1 MNNSGEAVGPLMRWY
16 KLEPGDVIVAH
27 DDMDIPA
34 GTIRIRKKAAPAVI
48 TASNH

>member
-16 KLEPGDVIVAH
+16 KVTPEDIIVAH

-34 GTIRIRKKAAPAVI
+34 GTIRIRKKVVLADTMA
-48 TASNH
+48 